1 MIDFSGKRGLVL
13 GVGNQ
18 RSIAWA
24 VVERLH
30 QQGAELGLTF
40 LRDPKGRFE
49 ANVRKLGEQTN
60 ATLIAECD
68 VASDESIEA
77 LIKQVDEQ
85 WGELDFLVHS
95 LAYADTKTSAS
106 PSLKPC
112 GTDSTR
118 QWKSARTL
126 CFLLRRESFQ

>member
-95 LAYADTKTSAS
+95 LAYADTQDSAS

-118 QWKSARTL
+118 RWKSARTL

>member
-49 ANVRKLGEQTN
+49 ANVRKLGEQTS

-68 VASDESIEA
+68 VASDESIGA

-95 LAYADTKTSAS
+95 LA
-106 PSLKPC
+106 
-112 GTDSTR
+112 
-118 QWKSARTL
+118 
-126 CFLLRRESFQ
+126 